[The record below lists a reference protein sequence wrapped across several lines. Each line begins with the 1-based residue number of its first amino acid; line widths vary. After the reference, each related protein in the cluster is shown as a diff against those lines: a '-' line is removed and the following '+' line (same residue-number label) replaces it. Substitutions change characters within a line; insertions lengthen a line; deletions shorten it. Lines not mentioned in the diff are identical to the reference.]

1 MEERERKVYREYV
14 YLMENIKE
22 LELKTPS
29 GQPLTYRV
37 NTNLIAKGV
46 PMAEDERLMLQK
58 LEEHGAINIIKSYGN
73 DSPI

>member
-1 MEERERKVYREYV
+1 MDKRETKVYKEYL

-22 LELKTPS
+22 LALKTPL
-29 GQPLTYRV
+29 GQPLTYKV
-37 NTNLIAKGV
+37 NTNFVADGV

-58 LEEHGAINIIKSYGN
+58 LEEKGAINIIKSYGN